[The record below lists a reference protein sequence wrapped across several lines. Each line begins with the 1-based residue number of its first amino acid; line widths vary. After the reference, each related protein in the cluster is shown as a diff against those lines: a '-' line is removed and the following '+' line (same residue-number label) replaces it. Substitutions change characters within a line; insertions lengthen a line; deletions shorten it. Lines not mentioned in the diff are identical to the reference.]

1 MDRALIAVIKPGGQ
15 QVCEICFARPAVG
28 TFNVDDVETAV
39 CAYDSTL
46 RNEDGTQ
53 VIIPHSAY

>member
-1 MDRALIAVIKPGGQ
+1 MDGALVRFLEKDEDET
-15 QVCEICFARPAVG
+15 CEICFARKAIG
-28 TFNVDDVETAV
+28 TFNVDDVETLV

-53 VIIPHSAY
+53 VVIPYSSY